1 MARLNI
7 PATKI
12 NLIRIREELKL
23 AQEGYELL
31 EQKRQVLIME
41 VMRLIDSLRKE
52 RAEAERLL
60 KEAYARLLRAEVEA
74 GDAVVRRS
82 GLSASNVLDITIRER
97 SVMGLL
103 VPVVDTTEAE
113 FRPSYSLADTTSAV
127 DEAGRAF
134 HEALRHIAKLGEIES
149 AALLLA
155 TELKKT
161 QRRVNA
167 LNTFF
172 IPQYKETVKFLQETL
187 EERDR
192 DALFALKRLK
202 KAKSEAAP

>member
-12 NLIRIREELKL
+12 NLIRIREELTL
-23 AQEGYELL
+23 AKEGYELL

-41 VMRLIDSLRKE
+41 VMRLIETLRKE
-52 RAEAERLL
+52 RAEVERLL
-60 KEAYARLLRAEVEA
+60 KEAYARLLFAQVEA
-74 GDAVVRRS
+74 GDATVSRA
-82 GLSASNVLDITIRER
+82 GLSASNVLDLTIRER

-103 VPVVDTTEAE
+103 VPVVDTAEAE
-113 FRPSYSLADTTSAV
+113 FRPSYSLIDTTSAV
-127 DEAGRAF
+127 DEAAKAF
-134 HEALRHIAKLGEIES
+134 HDALHHIAKLGEIEN

-167 LNTFF
+167 LSSFF
-172 IPQYKETVKFLQETL
+172 IPQYQETVKFLQETL

-202 KAKSEAAP
+202 SKAEAAG

>member
-1 MARLNI
+1 MPRLNI

-12 NLIRIREELKL
+12 NLIRIRDELVL
-23 AQEGYELL
+23 AQEGYDLL

-41 VMRLIDSLRKE
+41 VMRLVDNLRKE
-52 RAEAERLL
+52 RQEVERLL
-60 KEAYARLLRAEVEA
+60 REAYERLIRAEVEVGEQQVLRA
-74 GDAVVRRS
+74 
-82 GLSASNVLDITIRER
+82 GLSGSSGIEIALRER
-97 SVMGLL
+97 SVMGIII
-103 VPVVDTTEAE
+103 PVVDTTESD
-113 FRPSYSLADTTSAV
+113 FRPSYSFADTTSAV
-127 DEAGRAF
+127 DEAAKAF
-134 HEALRHIAKLGEIES
+134 HEALRHIARLGELEN
-149 AALLLA
+149 AAFRLA

-167 LNTFF
+167 LSSFF

-202 KAKSEAAP
+202 GKAETSEA